1 MRNEKIM
8 VKLIALGPMELLIIL
23 GVPIAIFIV
32 WVYSLVDILR
42 SEFNDG
48 STKILWFLVV
58 FFLSLVGVILY
69 FIIGRS
75 QRINKGA

>member
-1 MRNEKIM
+1 M